1 MQSLSEWLRPH
12 LDPIALA
19 IVATLLVIFGGELNR
34 WVRKSVRRYHF
45 VVRLMVFILVCAVG
59 YGVATVFITELV
71 SQMLGGLSNHYLA
84 LVVAL
89 IFIGLGLIAE
99 ERNQL

>member
-1 MQSLSEWLRPH
+1 M
-12 LDPIALA
+12 A
-19 IVATLLVIFGGELNR
+19 IIATLLVIFGGELNR

-45 VVRLMVFILVCAVG
+45 VVRLLVFILVCAVG
-59 YGVATVFITELV
+59 YGVATVFMTELL
-71 SQMLGGLSNHYLA
+71 SQMLGGLSDRYLA
-84 LVVAL
+84 LVVAA